1 VFARNDNANDD
12 ATADRGFETACHRAT
27 IQTKNQNLDRLSG
40 MLDRVENRRDAA
52 LGFNQQLHGLEKSS
66 RARTCGECTIAAT
79 SQVSSVSPDR
89 RSIKTTAYRT
99 TTRGEGDSSRS
110 SGAHVM
116 QTARRGL
123 IPVLTAAACAGLLAQ
138 TVALPSRPDSVKFAA
153 IGDNGTGERPQYE
166 VAQQMTSVHSR
177 FSFDLVIM
185 LGDNMYGGQKPSD
198 FVKKFEQP
206 YAALLAANV
215 KFQAA
220 LGNHDRPEN
229 VSYPPYNMNGQRYYT
244 YVRKN
249 VRFVALDSRLM
260 DRQQLDWLDATLRD
274 SREDWKVC
282 YFHHPLYSNASRHGS
297 SIDLRLLLEPIFLKN
312 GVNVVFSGHDH
323 VYERLKPQKGIYYFV
338 SGAAGQLRR
347 GNMEAS
353 DQTAASFDQDQ
364 SFMLVEVAG
373 LDMFF
378 QSISRTGQVVD
389 SGVIHRQQRSPS

>member
-1 VFARNDNANDD
+1 MTR
-12 ATADRGFETACHRAT
+12 
-27 IQTKNQNLDRLSG
+27 QRL
-40 MLDRVENRRDAA
+40 A
-52 LGFNQQLHGLEKSS
+52 K
-66 RARTCGECTIAAT
+66 C
-79 SQVSSVSPDR
+79 
-89 RSIKTTAYRT
+89 
-99 TTRGEGDSSRS
+99 
-110 SGAHVM
+110 
-116 QTARRGL
+116 L
-123 IPVLTAAACAGLLAQ
+123 IPVLSAAACAGLLAQ
-138 TVALPSRPDSVKFAA
+138 SVALPNRPDSVKFAA
-153 IGDNGTGERPQYE
+153 IGDNGTGDRPQYE
-166 VAQQMTSVHSR
+166 VAQQMTSAHSR
-177 FSFDLVIM
+177 FPFDLVIM

-215 KFQAA
+215 KFQAS

-229 VSYPPYNMNGQRYYT
+229 VSYGLYNMNGQRYYT

-249 VRFVALDSRLM
+249 VRFVALDSNLM
-260 DRQQLDWLDATLRD
+260 DRKQLDWLDATLRD

-297 SIDLRLLLEPIFLKN
+297 SVDLRVLLEPIFLKN

-347 GNMEAS
+347 GNIETS
-353 DQTAASFDQDQ
+353 DQTATSFDQDQ

-378 QSISRTGQVVD
+378 QSISRTGRVVD
-389 SGVIHRQQRSPS
+389 SGVIHRQQRPAS